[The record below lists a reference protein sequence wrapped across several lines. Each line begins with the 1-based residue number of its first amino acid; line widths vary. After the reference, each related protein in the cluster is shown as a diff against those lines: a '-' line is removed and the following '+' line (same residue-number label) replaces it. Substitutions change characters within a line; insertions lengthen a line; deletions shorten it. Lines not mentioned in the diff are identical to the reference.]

1 MCGPILA
8 ARFQPV
14 QTPTMFNI
22 LVADNIAE
30 EGLSLLRATPNLSFD
45 VKTGL
50 KPAELAA
57 IVGNYDGML
66 IRSSVQVM
74 AEVFANPGRLRVIAR
89 AGVGVDNVDVPAATA
104 AGVLV
109 MNTPDANTISTAE
122 HAMTLLLSLMRHV
135 PDAHAS
141 TRGGGWERKAFMG
154 RQLCGKTLGVVGL
167 GRIGSAVAERALSFQ
182 MNVLAFD
189 PFLRGETAMDG
200 RVRVAKSLD
209 ELLPRVDCL
218 TLHAVMTEETKNLI
232 DAAQLAK
239 MKKSAVI
246 VNCARGGL
254 IDDAALAEALNRGII
269 SGAAIDVFPNE
280 PPVGSPLLAAK
291 NIVLTPHLGA
301 STEEAQLAV
310 STDAAQSMLDYLLHG
325 TIRGAVNVAGLPA
338 NLTDRE
344 RAYLDLAARIG
355 TILAPWCA
363 DGIDRLT
370 LTTHGGAS
378 LTALGPT
385 LGLTALAELMSPHIE
400 GRLNLV
406 NAGPYARQ
414 RGIGVQHVSQSAE
427 REFQE
432 VVTVRV
438 ERGSESHL
446 VEGAVFLDG
455 RPRIL
460 AIDGYRM
467 EMVPD
472 GLVVLIFND
481 DRPGVIGVVGTL
493 FGDHHINIA
502 DMFLSRRD
510 KTALMCLKIDGQV
523 PDSLVEQLRH
533 SPAIL
538 SVRTI
543 RLPPLAAS

>member
-1 MCGPILA
+1 ML
-8 ARFQPV
+8 
-14 QTPTMFNI
+14 NI
-22 LVADNIAE
+22 LVADTIAE
-30 EGLSLLRATPNLSFD
+30 EGLALLRNTPNLTFD

-50 KPAELAA
+50 KPADLAPL
-57 IVGNYDGML
+57 VGGYDGLL
-66 IRSSVQVM
+66 IRSSVQITADVL
-74 AEVFANPGRLRVIAR
+74 AHPGKLRVIAR

-122 HAMTLLLSLMRHV
+122 HAITLLLSLMRHV

-141 TRGGGWERKAFMG
+141 TKAGAWERKSFMG
-154 RQLCGKTLGVVGL
+154 RQLHGRTLGIVGL
-167 GRIGSAVAERALSFQ
+167 GRIGAAVAERALAFQ
-182 MNVLAFD
+182 MNVLAYD
-189 PFLRGETAMDG
+189 PFLRGDTAMDG
-200 RVRVAKSLD
+200 RVRVAQSLD
-209 ELLPRVDCL
+209 DLLPRIDCL
-218 TLHAVMTEETKNLI
+218 TLHAVMTEESRNLI
-232 DAAQLAK
+232 GAAQLAK
-239 MKKSAVI
+239 MKKTAVV

-254 IDDAALAEALNRGII
+254 IDEAALAEALNRGVIA
-269 SGAAIDVFPNE
+269 GAAIDVFPTE
-280 PPVGSPLLAAK
+280 PPIGSPLLSAK

-310 STDAAQSMLDYLLHG
+310 STDAAQSMLDYLLTG

-338 NLTDRE
+338 NLTNRD

-355 TILAPWCA
+355 AILAPWCA

-414 RGIGVQHVSQSAE
+414 RGIDVQHVSQSAE

-432 VVTVRV
+432 VLTVRV
-438 ERGSESHL
+438 DRRGESHQ

-472 GLVVLIFND
+472 GLLVMIFND

-510 KTALMCLKIDGQV
+510 KTALMCLKIDGTI
-523 PDSLVEQLRH
+523 PTNLLEQLRS

-543 RLPPLAAS
+543 QLPPVAASIP